1 MTQNQLKKEIFKKV
15 CEYYKIR
22 FKKRPFVPDQTLVP
36 PSGKIFNE
44 KEMISL
50 VDSALDFWLTE
61 GRFAEKFEQEFSK
74 YLKVPYTALTNSG
87 SSANLLAFTALT
99 SPKLGKKKIKP
110 GDEVITVAAA
120 FPTTVNP
127 IIQNGCVPVFLDVDL
142 ETLNISS
149 SKLEKAITK
158 KTKAIFLAHSL
169 GNPFDLKTV
178 MKVAKKHDLFVIE
191 DACDALGATYNNQL
205 VGTFGDIGT
214 FSFYPAHQIT
224 MGEGGALVTK
234 NPLLNRIIR
243 SFRDWGRDC
252 WCKPG
257 HDNTCGKRFDQQFG
271 KLPFGYDHKYTYSHL
286 GYNLK
291 ITDMQPAVGIEQLK
305 KLPKFIEARRRNYQ
319 FLYKNLKK
327 YKDYFI
333 FAKPTPS
340 SKPSWFGFPI
350 TIRENVG
357 FTRAEI
363 VNYLEEHKIM
373 TRMLFCGNITKQ
385 PYFEDMKYRICD
397 TLENTDLIMNNT
409 FWIGVYPGVGEKE
422 LGYTIRTI
430 TKFFEKKTFEIKNE
444 ISQSFNSNS

>member
-1 MTQNQLKKEIFKKV
+1 MQKAEKLKKEIFKKV
-15 CEYYKIR
+15 QEYYKAK
-22 FKKRPFVPDQTLVP
+22 FGKKIFV
-36 PSGKIFNE
+36 SGKTLIPVSGKVFDE

-61 GRFAEKFEQEFSK
+61 GRFAQKFEEEFSR
-74 YLKVPYTALTNSG
+74 YLGVPYTILTNSG
-87 SSANLLAFTALT
+87 SSANLLAFSTLT
-99 SPKLGKKKIKP
+99 SPKMGEKRIKP

-127 IIQNGCVPVFLDVDL
+127 IIQNGCIPVFLDVDL
-142 ETLNISS
+142 ETLNIDS
-149 SKLEKAITK
+149 SKIEKAITK

-178 MKVAKKHDLFVIE
+178 MKIAKKYNLFVIE
-191 DACDALGATYNNQL
+191 DTCDTLGATYDNQL

-224 MGEGGALVTK
+224 MGEGGAVVTK

-257 HDNTCGKRFDQQFG
+257 HDNTCGKRFGWQLG
-271 KLPFGYDHKYTYSHL
+271 KLPFGYDHKYTFSHL

-291 ITDMQPAVGIEQLK
+291 VTDMQPAVGIEQLK
-305 KLPKFIEARRRNYQ
+305 KLPKFIAARRKNCQ

-327 YKDYFI
+327 YKKYFI
-333 FAKPTPS
+333 FAKPTPN

-350 TIRENVG
+350 TLKEKAV

-363 VNYLEEHKIM
+363 VNYLEGHKIM

-385 PYFEDMKYRICD
+385 PYFENINYRIFD
-397 TLENTDLIMNNT
+397 NLKNTDYIMNNT
-409 FWIGVYPGVGEKE
+409 FWIGVY
-422 LGYTIRTI
+422 LGINRAMLRYVISVFD
-430 TKFFEKKTFEIKNE
+430 KFLKRYE
-444 ISQSFNSNS
+444 